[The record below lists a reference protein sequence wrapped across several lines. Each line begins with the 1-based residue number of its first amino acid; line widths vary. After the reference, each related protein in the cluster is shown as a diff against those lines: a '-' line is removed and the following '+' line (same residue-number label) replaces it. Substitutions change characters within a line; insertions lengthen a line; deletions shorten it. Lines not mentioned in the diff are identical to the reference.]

1 MMMKL
6 WLPMCLLL
14 SLVVTLVAYV
24 HTQNETRKVFAA
36 LQQLEDE
43 KLQLKTEWGRLQIEK
58 AAASASFKVAS
69 VAKKQLAMKLPE
81 NEQVMVI
88 KR

>member
-1 MMMKL
+1 MFR
-6 WLPMCLLL
+6 LLL
-14 SLVVTLVAYV
+14 PFGLLVSLVAVMVSYV
-24 HTQNETRKVFAA
+24 YTQNETRKVFAA

-58 AAASASFKVAS
+58 ASKSASFKVAAI
-69 VAKKQLAMKLPE
+69 AKRELAMKLPE
-81 NEQVMVI
+81 NEQVLVI

>member
-1 MMMKL
+1 MLKMM
-6 WLPMCLLL
+6 LPFGLMVA
-14 SLVVTLVAYV
+14 LVTVMVSYV
-24 HTQNETRKVFAA
+24 YTQNETRKVFAA

-58 AAASASFKVAS
+58 AAASASFKVAAI
-69 VAKKQLAMKLPE
+69 AKKELAMKLPE
-81 NEQVMVI
+81 DEQVLVI

>member
-1 MMMKL
+1 MFK
-6 WLPMCLLL
+6 LLL
-14 SLVVTLVAYV
+14 PLGLLVTLIAVMVSYV
-24 HTQNETRKVFAA
+24 YTQNETRKVFAA

-58 AAASASFKVAS
+58 ASKSASFRVAA
-69 VAKKQLAMKLPE
+69 VAKKELAMKLPE

>member
-1 MMMKL
+1 MVKL
-6 WLPMCLLL
+6 WLSVCLLF
-14 SLVVTLVAYV
+14 SLVGVLVAYV